1 MTGTKLYNVLKEG
14 RGVIKVSQAKS
25 NGISHASILREV
37 QSGRLKRVAHGIYEA
52 VNGSEVVDEAEVAE
66 EAKVVEEAK
75 VEEEIEVIDD
85 LDDKLYIFQ
94 LRRPKVIYS
103 HDTALYLNNM
113 IDRKPS
119 VFSVTVPTGYNTKR
133 LMEDGATVF
142 SIKDGLYRL
151 GIIEVV
157 TNLGHTI
164 TAYGPERTICD
175 CIRSRS
181 RMDME
186 VVTDAI
192 KGYVKNRNHN
202 RNVYLLM
209 ETAKAFGV
217 QKILRT
223 YLEVLM

>member
-1 MTGTKLYNVLKEG
+1 MTDTKLNNVLKEG
-14 RGVIKVSQAKS
+14 RGIIKVSQAKS
-25 NGISHASILREV
+25 NGISHASILRGV
-37 QSGRLKRVAHGIYEA
+37 QSGKLKRVAHGIYEA
-52 VNGSEVVDEAEVAE
+52 VNESEVVDKVEVAD
-66 EAKVVEEAK
+66 VV
-75 VEEEIEVIDD
+75 EVIDD

-103 HDTALYLNNM
+103 HGTALYLNNM
-113 IDRKPS
+113 SDRKPS

-151 GIIEVV
+151 GIIEAV
-157 TNLGHTI
+157 TNHGHTV
-164 TAYGPERTICD
+164 TTYGPERTICD

-181 RMDME
+181 RMDMD

-192 KGYVKNRNHN
+192 KGYVQNRNHN

-223 YLEVLM
+223 YLEVLL

>member
-1 MTGTKLYNVLKEG
+1 MIDAKLQVLLKASG
-14 RGVIKVSQAKS
+14 GIIKVSQAKS
-25 NGISHASILREV
+25 NGISHTSILRAV

-52 VNGSEVVDEAEVAE
+52 VN
-66 EAKVVEEAK
+66 
-75 VEEEIEVIDD
+75 EEEPATENDE
-85 LDDKLYIFQ
+85 LYIFQ

-113 IDRKPS
+113 VEHIPH

-133 LMEDGATVF
+133 LIEDGVTVF
-142 SIKDGLYRL
+142 SIKNSLYKI
-151 GIIEVV
+151 GIVEKQTKYGHQV
-157 TNLGHTI
+157 TT
-164 TAYGPERTICD
+164 YSPERTICD

-181 RMDME
+181 RIDSE
-186 VVTDAI
+186 VMADAI
-192 KGYVKNRNHN
+192 KGYVQNRNHN

-223 YLEVLM
+223 YLEVLL